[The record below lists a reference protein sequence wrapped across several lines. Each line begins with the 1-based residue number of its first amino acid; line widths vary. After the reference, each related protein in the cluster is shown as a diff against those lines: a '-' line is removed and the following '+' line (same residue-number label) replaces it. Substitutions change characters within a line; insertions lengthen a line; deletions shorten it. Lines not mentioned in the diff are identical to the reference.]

1 MFALYERQLIP
12 GAGCSWDTFV
22 TPVLKS
28 SVGVHKNWSKAR
40 RVSVSRK
47 MCGIFLG
54 KAFLVLNDFKG
65 EFRRWVWTSMFIRCF
80 CVPFPF

>member
-28 SVGVHKNWSKAR
+28 SVGVHKNQSKAR
-40 RVSVSRK
+40 RVYVSRK
-47 MCGIFLG
+47 RDNLDVRHLSWKSFSC
-54 KAFLVLNDFKG
+54 A
-65 EFRRWVWTSMFIRCF
+65 E
-80 CVPFPF
+80 